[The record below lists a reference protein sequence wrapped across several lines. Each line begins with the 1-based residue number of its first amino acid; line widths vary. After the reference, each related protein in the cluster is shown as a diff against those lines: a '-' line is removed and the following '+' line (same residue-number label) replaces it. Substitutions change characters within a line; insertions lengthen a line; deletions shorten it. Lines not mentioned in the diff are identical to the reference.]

1 MIGYINFAILIVFEG
16 VFMKCRKLLIVLAI
30 FNAIVNTLY
39 LVRFFGVLGPDSVVY
54 GYVPWFMSFAL
65 PNIVFSLIAW
75 LLVITLLKKYTT
87 LAVVVGL
94 VNAGGL
100 IFHALNGFMFVF
112 YTGSLAELTI
122 FNAIFEVVVYLYGL
136 VLAAFYISYFL
147 QSIKNLSDK
156 NKEQNKIL

>member
-1 MIGYINFAILIVFEG
+1 
-16 VFMKCRKLLIVLAI
+16 MKYRKLLIILAI
-30 FNAIVNTLY
+30 FNATVNTLY
-39 LVRFFGVLGPDSVVY
+39 LVRFFGVFAPESVVY

-75 LLVITLLKKYTT
+75 LLVFALLKKQTV
-87 LAVVVGL
+87 LAVIVGI

-122 FNAIFEVVVYLYGL
+122 FNAVFEVVVYLYGL
-136 VLAAFYISYFL
+136 ALAAFYISQFM
-147 QSIKNLSDK
+147 QVVKKSPGK
-156 NKEQNKIL
+156 